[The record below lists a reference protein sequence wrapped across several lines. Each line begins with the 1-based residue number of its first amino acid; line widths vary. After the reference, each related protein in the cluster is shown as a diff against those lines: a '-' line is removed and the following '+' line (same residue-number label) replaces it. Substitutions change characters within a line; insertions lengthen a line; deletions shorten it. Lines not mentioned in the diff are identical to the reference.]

1 MKYFSTKNK
10 TLAFSFEDAVLKGL
24 PQDNGLFVPEY
35 LPQLD
40 ADFLSQL
47 SRYSFQEIGMEIA
60 RHFVGNEIE
69 TSILNEIINE
79 VLSFPAPLVHVEE
92 NIYSLELYHGPTL
105 AKYSFLEGKSKGS

>member
-10 TLAFSFEDAVLKGL
+10 TVPFSFEDAVLKGL

-47 SRYSFQEIGMEIA
+47 SRYSFQEIGTEIGK
-60 RHFVGNEIE
+60 HFVGNEIE
-69 TSILNEIINE
+69 TSVLNKIINE
-79 VLSFPAPLVHVEE
+79 VWNYITGRHWLLKISVLALWQELCTISIKTKIK
-92 NIYSLELYHGPTL
+92 NLE
-105 AKYSFLEGKSKGS
+105 FW